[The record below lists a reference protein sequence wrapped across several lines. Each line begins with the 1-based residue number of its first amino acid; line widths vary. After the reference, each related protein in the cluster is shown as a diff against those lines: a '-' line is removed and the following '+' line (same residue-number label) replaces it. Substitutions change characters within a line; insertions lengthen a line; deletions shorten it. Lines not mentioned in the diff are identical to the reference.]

1 MFAIRFL
8 QFPLVAL
15 ALAVT
20 GNVWAADAQ
29 APAIALESAQHA
41 PLVAVSQVGR
51 RLVAVGDHGIVVLS
65 DDGETW
71 RQASSVPVTA
81 SSATSTA
88 ARVENRLNAT
98 AAASTAA
105 AHQGLISGATYSAN
119 GLHSAQPAGPRTR
132 TPRSVSLRSR
142 ADRMLRAIPVR
153 DRKSVV

>member
-1 MFAIRFL
+1 MMFAIRFL

-71 RQASSVPVTA
+71 RQASSVPVDGLLTA
-81 SSATSTA
+81 LSFIDE
-88 ARVENRLNAT
+88 R
-98 AAASTAA
+98 
-105 AHQGLISGATYSAN
+105 QGWAVGHGGVL
-119 GLHSAQPAGPRTR
+119 LHTEDGGETWALQQ
-132 TPRSVSLRSR
+132 L
-142 ADRMLRAIPVR
+142 L
-153 DRKSVV
+153 